1 MNSTTKDP
9 KFEQKI
15 IGNKYK
21 LIRKLGKGSYG
32 CVYEC
37 MDIKTTKRFAIKK
50 IDDIESNSD
59 VKRVIREIMVLK
71 AFQHENLLAVK
82 AIHLEEK
89 DKFFNVWLVTDLM
102 DFDMFKVIRKGRNEL
117 TEEHIQYIM
126 YQIFLGMYV
135 LHQNNIVHR
144 DIKPNNILLNDS
156 CDLKICDFGFARE
169 VQMEPGADITEYV
182 VTRYYRAPEIML
194 NSRKYGTE
202 VDIWS
207 VGCTFFELLDCK
219 ILFGGTKNY
228 IQLLDKII
236 RLLGSP
242 SDEALE
248 FIQNENA
255 RMWIKKQKYS
265 PNQKP
270 SDKLT
275 TKGINH
281 HAKDLL
287 NKCLVFDP
295 RTRITA
301 KEALMHP
308 YFADL
313 FSEQDL
319 NVLEME
325 FDFSFE
331 NNPKL
336 TTEQLKEKFMKEVK
350 SMLI

>member
-1 MNSTTKDP
+1 MKS
-9 KFEQKI
+9 E
-15 IGNKYK
+15 G
-21 LIRKLGKGSYG
+21 
-32 CVYEC
+32 V
-37 MDIKTTKRFAIKK
+37 
-50 IDDIESNSD
+50 
-59 VKRVIREIMVLK
+59 
-71 AFQHENLLAVK
+71 
-82 AIHLEEK
+82 LEEK
-89 DKFFNVWLVTDLM
+89 EKFFNVWLVTDLM

-126 YQIFLGMYV
+126 YQVFLGMYV
-135 LHQNNIVHR
+135 LHQNSIVHR

-169 VQMEPGADITEYV
+169 VQEVSGGNITEYV

-207 VGCTFFELLDCK
+207 VGCTFFELLDSR

-248 FIQNENA
+248 FIHNENA
-255 RMWIKKQKYS
+255 KMWIKKQKFS
-265 PNQKP
+265 PPQRP

-275 TKGINH
+275 TKDVNS

-295 RTRITA
+295 RARITA

-308 YFADL
+308 YFEDL

-319 NVLEME
+319 NVLQLE

-331 NNPKL
+331 NNPNL

-350 SMLI
+350 SLLI

>member
-1 MNSTTKDP
+1 MQGINTV
-9 KFEQKI
+9 
-15 IGNKYK
+15 IGKKYR
-21 LIRKLGKGSYG
+21 ITRKLGKGSYG
-32 CVYEC
+32 SVYEV
-37 MDIKTTKRFAIKK
+37 INLENKKKFAMKK

-59 VKRVIREIMVLK
+59 IKRVIREIMVLK
-71 AFQHENLLAVK
+71 AFNHENLLTLK

-89 DKFFNVWLVTDLM
+89 GKFFNVYLITDLM
-102 DFDMFKVIRKGRNEL
+102 DFDMFKVIRKGRSEL

-126 YQIFLGMYV
+126 YQVFLGMYV

-169 VQMEPGADITEYV
+169 VQDNPEDITEYV

-194 NSRKYGTE
+194 NSRKYGSE

-207 VGCTFFELLDCK
+207 IGCTFFELLDCK

-242 SDEALE
+242 PEEALE

-255 RMWIKKQKYS
+255 KMWIKKQKFS
-265 PNQKP
+265 PPQRP
-270 SDKLT
+270 SDKLV
-275 TKGINH
+275 TKDISED
-281 HAKDLL
+281 AKDLL
-287 NKCLVFDP
+287 DKCLNFDP
-295 RTRITA
+295 RARITA
-301 KEALMHP
+301 EQALKHK
-308 YFADL
+308 YFEDL

-319 NVLEME
+319 NVINLE

-331 NNPKL
+331 KNPKL

-350 SMLI
+350 SLLI